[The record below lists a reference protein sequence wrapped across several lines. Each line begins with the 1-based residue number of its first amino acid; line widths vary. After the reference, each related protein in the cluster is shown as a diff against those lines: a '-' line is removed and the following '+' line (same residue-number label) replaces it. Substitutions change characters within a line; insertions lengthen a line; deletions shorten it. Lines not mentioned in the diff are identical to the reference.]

1 MFCIFIAN
9 LADQTATQ
17 VKIATC
23 PQMDIQIPSGQDYST
38 KSNFLRIIDHHFGF
52 ATITVCPHRLVTL
65 TIVALLRWS
74 ILWIGQSGL

>member
-1 MFCIFIAN
+1 MLSFFTAN

-23 PQMDIQIPSGQDYST
+23 PQMDIHIPSGQDYRT

-52 ATITVCPHRLVTL
+52 ATITVGPHRLITL
-65 TIVALLRWS
+65 TIVALLRWL
-74 ILWIGQSGL
+74 ILRIGQLGL